1 MTATVRRLTRP
12 VMTTVQVRAVEVTL
26 DDVVMHDGHAWMV
39 LEGDAYRADGTTVD
53 DWTDKRIVA
62 VRTLLTRPRFT
73 WQEAEQCWKLSPPQG
88 WHRGELQLGADDL
101 VTVQAKTDQKLYE
114 EGTLDR

>member
-1 MTATVRRLTRP
+1 MTATVRRLTRQ
-12 VMTTVQVRAVEVTL
+12 VWTTVQVRAVEVTL

-53 DWTDKRIVA
+53 DWTDTSIVA
-62 VRTLLTRPRFT
+62 VRTLLIRPRFVYR
-73 WQEAEQCWKLSPPQG
+73 EAEGDYTLSSPQN
-88 WHRGELQLGADDL
+88 WHKRELQLGAHDL
-101 VTVQAKTDQKLYE
+101 VTVQAKTGQKLYE